1 MRIFRGV
8 RKGPCIGLQPLT
20 SSGGLRLYS
29 HDSMG
34 SQTKSLAED
43 LLAGK
48 RWGLARSIT
57 MAESSKREHKE
68 QAASLIDYVMEK
80 HYTSTLFDHSSN
92 HTDKRLF
99 PRGQTLRLGIAGP
112 PGAGKS
118 TFIEMLGCELIQR
131 NHRVAVIPVDP
142 SSHISGGSILGDK
155 TRMDVLSRSKDAYVR
170 ASPTSGVLGGIAEH
184 TNDVI
189 SLCEA
194 ANFDVVIVESVG
206 LGQSEVD
213 IDQAVDMLLVMVPP
227 GGGDGLQASKKGI
240 IEAADLILINKA
252 DGTLLAQAKHTKADY
267 SGAMAFVRRKHEDWK
282 PPVLMISSKEGRGLD
297 QVIGEIGDFH
307 AIMTANQALPNKRLT
322 QAVHWM
328 WGSFRREV
336 VKEAEGDLRVK
347 AKAALVEADLA
358 LGRIRPRSAARAL
371 LKERERN

>member
-1 MRIFRGV
+1 MLFYRVLSRRARPRALGSLETIRS
-8 RKGPCIGLQPLT
+8 L
-20 SSGGLRLYS
+20 SSYP
-29 HDSMG
+29 HDSI
-34 SQTKSLAED
+34 SDSTKSLAED

-48 RWGLARSIT
+48 RWGLAKSIT

-68 QAASLIDYVMEK
+68 QAALLIDYVMEK
-80 HYTSTLFDHSSN
+80 HYDSAPVSSIDLEN
-92 HTDKRLF
+92 RLF
-99 PRGQTLRLGIAGP
+99 PRGQTLRLGVAGP

-131 NHRVAVIPVDP
+131 SHRVAVIPVDP

-194 ANFDVVIVESVG
+194 ANFDVIIVESVG

-213 IDQAVDMLLVMVPP
+213 IDQAVDMLLVLVPP

-240 IEAADLILINKA
+240 MEAADLVLINKA
-252 DGTLLAQAKHTKADY
+252 DGTLLSQAKHTKADY
-267 SGAMAFVRRKHEDWK
+267 SGAMAFVRRKHEEWK
-282 PPVLMISSKEGRGLD
+282 PFVLMISSKEGRGLD
-297 QVIGEIGDFH
+297 TVLETIQDFH
-307 AIMTANQALPNKRLT
+307 VTMTTNRALPNKRLS

-328 WGSFRREV
+328 WGSFRHTV
-336 VKEAEGDLRVK
+336 IKEAEGNSRVK
-347 AKAALVEADLA
+347 AKAALVQADLA
-358 LGRIRPRSAARAL
+358 LGRVNPRSAARAL
-371 LKERERN
+371 LKELD